1 MRLESVDDL
10 NVNLTANDTLNV
22 SLSPQRN
29 MNLVL
34 GVPKVVNGTSDYER
48 LKNKPQIETVEL
60 IGNKTFADLGLNPID
75 ADDLLEILH

>member
-1 MRLESVDDL
+1 MKLGSVDDL
-10 NVNLTANDTLNV
+10 SVNLTANDTLNV

-34 GVPKVVNGTSDYER
+34 GVPKVVNGTSDYEK

>member
-1 MRLESVDDL
+1 MKLESFDDL
-10 NVNLTANDTLNV
+10 NVNLTPNDTLNV

-29 MNLVL
+29 MNLSL
-34 GVPKVVNGTSDYER
+34 GVPKTINGTSDYER

-75 ADDLLEILH
+75 ADDLLDILH